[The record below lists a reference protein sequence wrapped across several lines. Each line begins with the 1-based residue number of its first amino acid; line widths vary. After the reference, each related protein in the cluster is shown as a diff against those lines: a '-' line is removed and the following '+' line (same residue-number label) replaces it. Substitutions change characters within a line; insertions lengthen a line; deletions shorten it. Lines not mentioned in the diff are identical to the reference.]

1 MTDAHCHLQ
10 YLSDIGAEV
19 QRCKAEGITSL
30 ICVGFDIKSSQQA
43 IKIATKFPNVWATVG
58 VHPEEISNFQF
69 PIFNELLKLAKFS
82 KVVGIGECGLD
93 FIESTTPE
101 EKTRQIELLKLHI
114 ELAQETKLPLV
125 IHNRNAD
132 SDLLKIINYKLKIK
146 TMLHCFTGDIMFMKE
161 SIARGWYISFGGIL
175 TFKRSEYLREI
186 AKLVPENLLLI
197 ETDSP
202 YLAPEPHR
210 GSQNRPKNVKI
221 VAELLAKLRGTSI
234 NRIEEITDQN
244 VMKLFHIPHPA

>member
-10 YLSDIGAEV
+10 DLESFDVSGLKFV
-19 QRCKAEGITSL
+19 
-30 ICVGFDIKSSQQA
+30 ICAGFDIKSSKKA
-43 IKIATKFPNVWATVG
+43 IQIAQMFPNVYAAVG
-58 VHPEEISNFQF
+58 IHPESNDNFLEIEKLVKF
-69 PIFNELLKLAKFS
+69 P
-82 KVVGIGECGLD
+82 KVVAIGECGLD
-93 FIESTTPE
+93 SDDPRELD
-101 EKTRQIELLKLHI
+101 LLKLHVD
-114 ELAQETKLPLV
+114 LAKEHDLPLV
-125 IHNRNAD
+125 IHNRNQD
-132 SDLLKIINYKLKIK
+132 KNILNILGDYSKV
-146 TMLHCFTGDIMFMKE
+146 MMHCFTGNEEFMKE
-161 SIARGWYISFGGIL
+161 CVSRGWYISFGGIL

-234 NRIEEITDQN
+234 NQIEEITDN
-244 VMKLFHIPHPA
+244 NCKRLFII